1 MSNQSDSP
9 ACTCGNGAGAAQGC
23 RVHAHF
29 STEMGAVQR
38 TEASQRAETAYLD
51 WSTQSPAARP
61 LRAHRTAIA
70 TLLFETLKAHDVT
83 KTRFAAML
91 GVDKKQ
97 VRKMLDGRVP
107 VPVDVAFA
115 MPLDMGLD
123 FLARIRAA
131 RGVRS
136 DVMGEID
143 RLDKRALREVR
154 DRVHARLDQIAE
166 GK

>member
-1 MSNQSDSP
+1 
-9 ACTCGNGAGAAQGC
+9 
-23 RVHAHF
+23 
-29 STEMGAVQR
+29 MGAVR
-38 TEASQRAETAYLD
+38 TEASQRAEAAYRD
-51 WSTQSPAARP
+51 WSTQPPAERP
-61 LRAHRTAIA
+61 LRAHRMTVA
-70 TLLFETLKAHDVT
+70 TILFETLKAHDVT

-115 MPLDMGLD
+115 MPLDMSLD
-123 FLARIRAA
+123 FLARIRTA

-143 RLDKRALREVR
+143 RLDRKALREVR
-154 DRVHARLDQIAE
+154 DRVLARLDQITE